1 MPNADKIQ
9 LLARVA
15 RAKSGPAPSGD
26 PDTVVSILGLAAASY
41 GARPADEATVPTGF
55 DPLAVALFEAIVEG
69 AYLVASADG
78 VFDAEERKTFES
90 VVTTACGG
98 VVVPKQIS
106 DLVGDLEGVLAEDGL
121 DRRITAVAEQVHRK
135 EHAREV
141 LRIAALLAHSSE
153 DVSAVERE
161 TLDKLAAAMQLGPGE
176 VEAALSDVRTELA
189 AGAAG

>member
-1 MPNADKIQ
+1 MANEDKIQ

-26 PDTVVSILGLAAASY
+26 PDTSVSILGLAAASY
-41 GARPADEATVPTGF
+41 GTRPRDDATVPTGF

-78 VFDAEERKTFES
+78 VFDDEERKTFEK

-106 DLVGDLEGVLAEDGL
+106 DLVGDLADQLAEDGL
-121 DRRITAVAEQVHRK
+121 ERRIGAVAEQVHRK

-153 DVSAVERE
+153 DVSEIERTTLLKLATGMKLEAGEVESALGDVKRE
-161 TLDKLAAAMQLGPGE
+161 LAAA
-176 VEAALSDVRTELA
+176 S
-189 AGAAG
+189 

>member
-1 MPNADKIQ
+1 MAKEDKIQ

-26 PDTVVSILGLAAASY
+26 PDTSVSILGLAAASY
-41 GARPADEATVPTGF
+41 GTRPADDATVPTGF

-78 VFDAEERKTFES
+78 VFDAEERKTFEQ

-106 DLVGDLEGVLAEDGL
+106 DLVGDLEDQLAEDGL
-121 DRRITAVAEQVHRK
+121 DRRIHAVAEQVHRK

-153 DVSAVERE
+153 DVSEVERS
-161 TLDKLAAAMQLGPGE
+161 TLVKLAAGMKLEPAE
-176 VEAALSDVRTELA
+176 VDAALGDVKRELSA
-189 AGAAG
+189 AS

>member
-1 MPNADKIQ
+1 MANEDKIQ

-26 PDTVVSILGLAAASY
+26 PDTSVSILGLAAASY
-41 GARPADEATVPTGF
+41 GTRPADDATVPTGF

-78 VFDAEERKTFES
+78 VFDADERKTFEK
-90 VVTTACGG
+90 VVITACGG
-98 VVVPKQIS
+98 VIVDKQIT
-106 DLVGDLEGVLAEDGL
+106 DLVGDLADQLSEDGL
-121 DRRITAVAEQVHRK
+121 DRRIAAVAEQVHRK

-153 DVSAVERE
+153 DVSEVERA
-161 TLDKLAAAMQLGPGE
+161 TLVKLATAMKLEASE
-176 VEAALSDVRTELA
+176 VDAALGDVKREL
-189 AGAAG
+189 GSTG

>member
-1 MPNADKIQ
+1 MPNEDKIQ

-26 PDTVVSILGLAAASY
+26 PEVTISILSLAAASY

-78 VFDAEERKTFES
+78 VFDIEERKAFEK

-98 VVVPKQIS
+98 VVVAKQIS
-106 DLVGDLEGVLAEDGL
+106 GLVDDLADQLEEDGI
-121 DRRITAVAEQVHRK
+121 DERIGAVAAQVHKK
-135 EHAREV
+135 EHALEV

-153 DVSAVERE
+153 DVSPVERS
-161 TLDKLAAAMQLGPGE
+161 TLHKLAAALKLEAGE
-176 VEAALSDVRTELA
+176 VDEALVEVKKELA
-189 AGAAG
+189 AGAG